1 MAISDRMVKFR
12 RKADNAYWEGAC
24 EVLDQGGK
32 RIGRA
37 YLELAGYGG
46 GLGARLN

>member
-1 MAISDRMVKFR
+1 VDM
-12 RKADNAYWEGAC
+12 EGR
-24 EVLDQGGK
+24 VIGK
-32 RIGRA
+32 A

>member
-1 MAISDRMVKFR
+1 MRIGKEPAGSDQ
-12 RKADNAYWEGAC
+12 A
-24 EVLDQGGK
+24 GGI
-32 RIGRA
+32 IGRA